1 MTITRQDEYRVT
13 LDAFEGPMDLL
24 LYLIRRVEVDIT
36 EIPIA
41 RIADQYLEFLHHV
54 EDVDVE
60 TAGDFL
66 VMAATLIELKS
77 RSLMPPEEAEGEGG
91 EGGEGDGEK
100 RSGGAAVDPRLQFVR
115 QLLAYQRYRT
125 AAEWLDEQRLAFMA
139 MHPNRPGRLLA
150 LAAEE
155 MEASAASAGGSDEV
169 DEGEDEFDADL
180 ELEDV
185 HVLDLAEAYER
196 CIGSV
201 DLSRLGDHI
210 VEMDDTPIALHQED
224 LMDRLRRSSG
234 GKLLLQDAFKGQS
247 VGQRV
252 GMFLATLELTRT
264 RKIRVQ
270 QDEIDSE
277 IVIVLNPDADAES
290 EDDGEGEA
298 VAAAQASDASSA
310 ESA

>member
-41 RIADQYLEFLHHV
+41 RIADQYLDFLHHLQ
-54 EDVDVE
+54 DVDVE

-77 RSLMPPEEAEGEGG
+77 RSLMPPEESEGESG
-91 EGGEGDGEK
+91 GGEGDGEK
-100 RSGGAAVDPRLQFVR
+100 GSGGPAVDPRLQFVR

-125 AAEWLDEQRLAFMA
+125 AAEWLDEQRVAFMA

-155 MEASAASAGGSDEV
+155 MEAAAAASEGADED
-169 DEGEDEFDADL
+169 DEGDDFDADL

-210 VEMDDTPIALHQED
+210 VEMDDTPIALHQDD
-224 LMDRLRRSSG
+224 LMDRLRRSTEG
-234 GKLLLQDAFKGQS
+234 RLLLQDAFSGQS

-252 GMFLATLELTRT
+252 GMFLATLELTRM
-264 RKIRVQ
+264 RKIIVQ

-277 IVIVLNPDADAES
+277 IVIVLNPDADA
-290 EDDGEGEA
+290 DGESDEGGGET
-298 VAAAQASDASSA
+298 VAAQVEPSA
-310 ESA
+310 REE

>member
-41 RIADQYLEFLHHV
+41 RIADQYLDFLHHI
-54 EDVDVE
+54 EDIDVE

-77 RSLMPPEEAEGEGG
+77 RSLMPPEEPEGEGS
-91 EGGEGDGEK
+91 EGDSEGK
-100 RSGGAAVDPRLQFVR
+100 SSSGPAVDPRLQFVR

-139 MHPNRPGRLLA
+139 MHPNRPGKLLA
-150 LAAEE
+150 AVAEE
-155 MEASAASAGGSDEV
+155 MDARAAAEAEDADE
-169 DEGEDEFDADL
+169 EEDFDADL

-224 LMDRLRRSSG
+224 LMDRLRRSSTG
-234 GKLLLQDAFKGQS
+234 RLLLHEAFSGQNT
-247 VGQRV
+247 GQRV
-252 GMFLATLELTRT
+252 GMFLATLELTRM
-264 RKIRVQ
+264 RKVKVQ
-270 QDEIDSE
+270 QDSIDSE
-277 IVIVLNPDADAES
+277 IVIILNPD
-290 EDDGEGEA
+290 DDDDPLDFGDQ
-298 VAAAQASDASSA
+298 AAASSKQPQAQSA
-310 ESA
+310 EASASAGA